1 VSRDEVLSVTSVPA
15 ESAPSEP
22 TAKQPIDATLDSD
35 ATASEGLPTEAPS
48 ESADTPSAASDVAPG
63 PAEEPAPPAEE
74 AAAPAAEVAEPAEE
88 AAPPAEEV
96 SPPDDEGAAPAAEVA
111 EAAEEAA
118 PPAEEVAAPDDEG
131 AAPAGEAPAPAD
143 QALASEAPASWG
155 RVDDDGTVSVRE
167 GDQWRVVGQYPDGS
181 PEEAL
186 QYYQRKFADLAGEV
200 TLLEVRHRRGGASAA
215 DLRSTLKAVR
225 ERVSGASAVG
235 DLAALEVRLS
245 ALDEALSEASAEEAQ
260 AHREAVD
267 AAIAER
273 TTLVEEIEAIAAR
286 DPKSIQWKQTSAE
299 VTALFERWQ
308 AHQSSGPRLPKNAG
322 QQLWKRFRDARAI
335 FDKNRREFYAGLDE
349 THKAARDA
357 KTKLA
362 ERAEA
367 LSSKG
372 EDGIA
377 AYRNLLDEWK
387 SAGRAGK
394 KVDDALWARF
404 KAAGDALYA
413 ARAERE
419 QADTEA
425 SKEKIEAKRAL
436 LAEAGAVPKEKDAAK
451 ARALLTGIQRRWD
464 EIGRIFPRDAERGLD
479 DELRKIEQ
487 GLKSREDADW
497 KSNNPETKARQN
509 DMTQQL
515 VDAIAKLEE
524 EVTAARATNDKSKI
538 AKAEEA
544 LSARKAWLKALGG

>member
-22 TAKQPIDATLDSD
+22 TAEEPVDVTVDSD

-48 ESADTPSAASDVAPG
+48 ETADTPSAASEEATAPADEATAPADEATA
-63 PAEEPAPPAEE
+63 PAEEPTAPAEE
-74 AAAPAAEVAEPAEE
+74 ATAAAEEATAPAEE
-88 AAPPAEEV
+88 ATAPADEATAPAEE
-96 SPPDDEGAAPAAEVA
+96 DL
-111 EAAEEAA
+111 
-118 PPAEEVAAPDDEG
+118 
-131 AAPAGEAPAPAD
+131 AGEAPT
-143 QALASEAPASWG
+143 SWG
-155 RVDDDGTVSVRE
+155 RVDEDGTVSVRD

-235 DLAALEVRLS
+235 DLAALEARLS

-322 QQLWKRFRDARAI
+322 QQLWKRFRDARAV

-425 SKEKIEAKRAL
+425 SKEKIDAKRAL
-436 LAEAGAVPKEKDAAK
+436 LVEAGAVPKEKDAAK

>member
-1 VSRDEVLSVTSVPA
+1 MTSVPA
-15 ESAPSEP
+15 DPAPSEP
-22 TAKQPIDATLDSD
+22 TADELADTTMDAETTGSEQLETETSAQDTET
-35 ATASEGLPTEAPS
+35 ATPVD
-48 ESADTPSAASDVAPG
+48 SADAGEPAG
-63 PAEEPAPPAEE
+63 PAEPSPADD
-74 AAAPAAEVAEPAEE
+74 APTDTVEVAGDDAPTDTAVESVEADPAGET
-88 AAPPAEEV
+88 P
-96 SPPDDEGAAPAAEVA
+96 STA
-111 EAAEEAA
+111 EAADLASSDDSPADAADEAA
-118 PPAEEVAAPDDEG
+118 GDATGGNAA
-131 AAPAGEAPAPAD
+131 ASATAD
-143 QALASEAPASWG
+143 ATPWG

-167 GDQWRVVGQYPDGS
+167 GDQWRVVGQYPDGT

-186 QYYQRKFADLAGEV
+186 QYFQRKFADLAGEV
-200 TLLEVRHRRGGASAA
+200 TLLEVRHRRGGASAS
-215 DLRSTLKAVR
+215 DLRSTLKTVR

-235 DLAALEVRLS
+235 DLASLESRLS
-245 ALDEALSEASAEEAQ
+245 ALDAALSEASAEEAQ

-273 TTLVEEIEAIAAR
+273 TSLVEEIEAIAAR
-286 DPKSIQWKQTSAE
+286 DPRSIQWKQTSGE

-308 AHQSSGPRLPKNAG
+308 AHQATGPRLPKNVG
-322 QQLWKRFRDARAI
+322 QQLWKRFRDARAV

-367 LSSKG
+367 LAAKG

-377 AYRNLLDEWK
+377 AYRGLLDQWK
-387 SAGRAGK
+387 AAGRAGK

-404 KAAGDALYA
+404 KAAGDALYS

-419 QADTEA
+419 QADAEA
-425 SKEKIEAKRAL
+425 SKEKIDAKRAL
-436 LAEAGAVPKEKDAAK
+436 LAEAGAVPKEKDTAK

-464 EIGRIFPRDAERGLD
+464 EIGRIFPRDAERALD
-479 DELRKIEQ
+479 DDLRKIEQ

-515 VDAIAKLEE
+515 VDAIAKLED
-524 EVTAARATNDKSKI
+524 EVTAARATNDKNKI